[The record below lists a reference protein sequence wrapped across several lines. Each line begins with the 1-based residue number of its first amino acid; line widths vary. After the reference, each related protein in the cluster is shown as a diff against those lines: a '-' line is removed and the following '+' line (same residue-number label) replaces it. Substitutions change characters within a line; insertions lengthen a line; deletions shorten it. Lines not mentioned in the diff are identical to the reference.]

1 MDDKVKRLKEIIEQT
16 NNLVF
21 FGGAGVPRRAGFR
34 TLEVP
39 MVYII

>member
-21 FGGAGVPRRAGFR
+21 LAEREFPRRAGFR